1 MVPCR
6 SPGELAASANVCLSM
21 NENIETAQVGRKSP
35 MARWALA
42 ALVAGTLIVFF
53 TSSGTGSPPAG
64 WSDNPQTAL
73 SEASET
79 GRRVVMGFYLPGCSP
94 CAAMEHEVLP
104 ARPVRAALGGFVPV
118 LVNAITNPQLAERYQ
133 VESTPTYIITDAQG
147 NLLAKRVGYQSVDE
161 FVSFVQGVSR

>member
-1 MVPCR
+1 MT
-6 SPGELAASANVCLSM
+6 ET
-21 NENIETAQVGRKSP
+21 IETVQTDRTSSVS
-35 MARWALA
+35 RWALA

-79 GRRVVMGFYLPGCSP
+79 SRRVVMGFYLPGCSP
-94 CAAMEHEVLP
+94 CVAMEHEVLP
-104 ARPVRAALGGFVPV
+104 ARPVREALSGFVPV
-118 LVNAITNPQLAERYQ
+118 LVNAISNPQLADRYQ
-133 VESTPTYIITDAQG
+133 VEVTPTYIITDAQG

-161 FVSFVQGVSR
+161 FVAFVQGVSR

>member
-1 MVPCR
+1 
-6 SPGELAASANVCLSM
+6 M
-21 NENIETAQVGRKSP
+21 NENMETVQVGRKSP

-64 WSDNPQTAL
+64 WSDDPQTAL
-73 SEASET
+73 NEASET
-79 GRRVVMGFYLPGCSP
+79 GRRVVMGFYLPGCPP

-104 ARPVRAALGGFVPV
+104 TKPVREAVSGFVPV
-118 LVNAITNPQLAERYQ
+118 LVNAITNPELAERYQ

-147 NLLAKRVGYQSVDE
+147 NLLARRVGYQSVDE
-161 FVSFVQGVSR
+161 FVAFVQGTSQ